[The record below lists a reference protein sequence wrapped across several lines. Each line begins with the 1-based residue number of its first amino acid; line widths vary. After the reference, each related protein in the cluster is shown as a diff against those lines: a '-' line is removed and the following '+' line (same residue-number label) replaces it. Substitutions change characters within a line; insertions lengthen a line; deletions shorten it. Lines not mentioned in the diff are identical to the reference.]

1 MAVWLDLAAPDDPIR
16 TSSARGHIGFAV
28 ECRPLRLETW
38 SFQVRWL
45 AAARRMRQGSTTA

>member
-1 MAVWLDLAAPDDPIR
+1 MIR
-16 TSSARGHIGFAV
+16 SERHLLVAIGFAV
-28 ECRPLRLETW
+28 EWLPLRLETW